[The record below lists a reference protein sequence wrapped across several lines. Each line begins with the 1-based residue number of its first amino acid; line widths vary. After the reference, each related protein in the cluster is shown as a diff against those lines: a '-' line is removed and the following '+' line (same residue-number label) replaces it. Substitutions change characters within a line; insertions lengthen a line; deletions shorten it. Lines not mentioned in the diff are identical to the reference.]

1 MKKILLIFLLV
12 LPLLLG
18 QTVVREN
25 PVSVAWDEVLPMGD
39 DTISYE
45 VFVAPLG
52 DYPAADSVGQ
62 TELLTMDVPLPG
74 EGDWVIGVRT
84 VRTIT
89 SNGEVLYSEINWSDV
104 NGLAT
109 PDPFIARWY
118 AAPAAPGNLRRL

>member
-18 QTVVREN
+18 QTVVRDN
-25 PVSVAWDEVLPMGD
+25 PVSVAWDEVAPMGD
-39 DTISYE
+39 DAISYE
-45 VFVAPLG
+45 VFVAPVG
-52 DYPAADSVGQ
+52 DYPAAQTVGQ
-62 TELLTMDVPLPG
+62 TDLLEMDVPLAS

-84 VRTIT
+84 VRTIV
-89 SNGEVLYSEINWSDV
+89 SNGEILYSEINWSDI

-118 AAPAAPGNLRRL
+118 AAPAAPSNLRSQ

>member
-18 QTVVREN
+18 QTIVRDN
-25 PVSVAWDEVLPMGD
+25 PVSVAWDEVTPMGG

-45 VFVAPLG
+45 VFVAPVG
-52 DYPAADSVGQ
+52 DYQAAQSVGE
-62 TELLTMDVPLPG
+62 TDLLTMDVTIAN

-84 VRTIT
+84 VRSIT
-89 SNGEVLYSEINWSDV
+89 SNGEILYSEINWSDV

-109 PDPFIARWY
+109 PDPFIVRHY
-118 AAPAAPGNLRRL
+118 AVPAAPSNLRRQ